1 MLYSR
6 SRPMY
11 SLHHSNDMVEFSEI
25 IFLKSF
31 PQIIDKK
38 FIHSKLEQPSFTKKD
53 VAFLAK

>member
-1 MLYSR
+1 
-6 SRPMY
+6 
-11 SLHHSNDMVEFSEI
+11 MVEFSEI